1 MAPDGSRA
9 ARLVLRAGL
18 ALSLLLLGSGVLL
31 RAFAGGP
38 AHAVTLTQLLSDPSL
53 GDRVLMA
60 GALVLALTPVA
71 QIVVLLVA
79 WWRLRDYRYAAVA
92 ATVIALLA
100 AGAMLGIAH

>member
-1 MAPDGSRA
+1 MTSDGSHA

-38 AHAVTLTQLLSDPSL
+38 AHAETLTQVLTDPSL
-53 GDRVLMA
+53 ADRLLMA
-60 GALVLALTPVA
+60 GALILALTPVA

-100 AGAMLGIAH
+100 AGALAGIAH